1 MSALSDEEQLNSLK
15 NNTKKYSSTVI
26 SGVLI
31 ALIAYSG
38 WTYWQNKQQGE
49 AQLQTA
55 KVQQLM
61 DQAATVDVKDDNAWN
76 SLTKTADEIVKNYP
90 DSVQAIQTQLMLAK
104 LAFERNDYATAEKAL
119 IKVENAKVDDQ
130 GLIHV
135 VKLRLAYSQLA
146 QDKFDAALKSLSA
159 VTDPAFKAT
168 ADEARGDVYVAK
180 NDIENAKKAYMS
192 AWDGL
197 LERQQE
203 RQILQ
208 IKLES
213 VGVLVDD
220 PEIERP
226 VLEMKMDEPQ

>member
-119 IKVENAKVDDQ
+119 MKVENAKVDDQ

-226 VLEMKMDEPQ
+226 VLEMKMDESQ

>member
-119 IKVENAKVDDQ
+119 IKVENTKVDDQ

-226 VLEMKMDEPQ
+226 VLEMKMDESQ

>member
-31 ALIAYSG
+31 ELIAYSG
-38 WTYWQNKQQGE
+38 WTYWQNNQQGE

-61 DQAATVDVKDDNAWN
+61 DQAAIVDVKDDNAWN

-119 IKVENAKVDDQ
+119 MKVENAKVDDQ

>member
-119 IKVENAKVDDQ
+119 MKVENAKVDDQ
-130 GLIHV
+130 GLINV
-135 VKLRLAYSQLA
+135 VKLRLA
-146 QDKFDAALKSLSA
+146 
-159 VTDPAFKAT
+159 
-168 ADEARGDVYVAK
+168 
-180 NDIENAKKAYMS
+180 
-192 AWDGL
+192 
-197 LERQQE
+197 
-203 RQILQ
+203 
-208 IKLES
+208 
-213 VGVLVDD
+213 
-220 PEIERP
+220 
-226 VLEMKMDEPQ
+226 

>member
-76 SLTKTADEIVKNYP
+76 SLTKTADEIVKKYP

-119 IKVENAKVDDQ
+119 IKVENTKVDDQ

>member
-76 SLTKTADEIVKNYP
+76 SSTKTADEIVKNYP

-119 IKVENAKVDDQ
+119 MKVENAKVDDQ

-135 VKLRLAYSQLA
+135 VKLRLAYSQFA
-146 QDKFDAALKSLSA
+146 QDKFDTALKSLSA

>member
-119 IKVENAKVDDQ
+119 MKVENAKVDDQ

-146 QDKFDAALKSLSA
+146 QDKFDDALKSLSA

-226 VLEMKMDEPQ
+226 VLEMKMDESQ

>member
-1 MSALSDEEQLNSLK
+1 MSALSETEQLDSLK
-15 NNTKKYSSTVI
+15 SFTKKYGSAMI
-26 SGVLI
+26 CGVLI

-119 IKVENAKVDDQ
+119 IKVENTKVDDQ

>member
-76 SLTKTADEIVKNYP
+76 SLTKTADEIVKKYP

-119 IKVENAKVDDQ
+119 MKVENAKVDDQ

>member
-119 IKVENAKVDDQ
+119 MKVENAKVDDQ

-226 VLEMKMDEPQ
+226 ILETQVEETE

>member
-119 IKVENAKVDDQ
+119 IKVENTKVDDQ

>member
-119 IKVENAKVDDQ
+119 MKVENAKVDDQ

-213 VGVLVDD
+213 VGVSVDD

>member
-15 NNTKKYSSTVI
+15 NNTKKYGSTVI

-38 WTYWQNKQQGE
+38 WTYWQNKQAAE
-49 AQLQTA
+49 AQLETA
-55 KVQQLM
+55 KVQQLI
-61 DQAATVDVKDDNAWN
+61 DQAQSMDVKDNTAWN
-76 SLTKTADEIVKNYP
+76 NLTKTADEIVKTYP
-90 DSVQAIQTQLMLAK
+90 DSAQAIQTQFMLAK
-104 LAFERNDYATAEKAL
+104 IAFERGDYAAAEKAL
-119 IKVENAKVDDQ
+119 KKVENSKVDDE
-130 GLIHV
+130 GLMHTL
-135 VKLRLAYSQLA
+135 KLRLAYTQLA
-146 QDKFDAALKSLSA
+146 QNKFDEALKNLA
-159 VTDPAFKAT
+159 TVTDPAFKAT

-192 AWDGL
+192 AWDAL
-197 LERQQE
+197 LERHQE

-226 VLEMKMDEPQ
+226 VLETKMDDAQ

>member
-61 DQAATVDVKDDNAWN
+61 DQAATADVKDDNAWN

-119 IKVENAKVDDQ
+119 MKVENAKVDDQ